1 MESRECFG
9 LDAVRPESERDR
21 EEKRGKAEE
30 AAKEAVGE
38 TSGVG
43 GASGLNYTR
52 TGLGEK

>member
-1 MESRECFG
+1 MRS
-9 LDAVRPESERDR
+9 DR
-21 EEKRGKAEE
+21 RVKGIGKKKRGKAEE